1 MQNSSENL
9 AISGEESRSAL
20 ADNLPPAKL
29 FGPPSVVWMAGAA
42 AAIFFL
48 CSSLRH
54 ALFQSTAWDL
64 GIFDQVIYLI
74 SRGKPPISSFLGFH
88 IMGDH
93 ASWIFYILALF
104 YKIYPDVHW
113 LLAVQAVALAAGALP
128 VWSLAELAGLNR
140 EKSASMAAVYLLYP
154 VVFNIN
160 LFDFH
165 PEVIALPAILW
176 AILVAR
182 LSQPWR
188 FCAAVI
194 VILGCK
200 GVLALTVAAMGLW
213 LLLFEP
219 ESLSGGKKRVRMA
232 IALFA
237 IIIGTA
243 WFLIVTQAIIPGFRG
258 TESGGVGR
266 YAYLGS
272 SVLEIAGNLLLK
284 PGLVLGKIF
293 SFDTFKYLFLL
304 ILPVIW
310 GLSPRH
316 LTPLVGALP
325 TLVLNVLSQEPFQR
339 SLAYQYSL
347 PVIPF
352 LLLAVIS
359 KEEGSSATGNVRD
372 LTDVTDKGSA
382 TGNVRDLT
390 DVTDKGNHEEGE
402 KIPITN
408 YQLPITHSQLPIPNL
423 KYPKTVIIWSFIVF
437 LFLGESK
444 DFWLYLNRADTAPA
458 SREAVSQ
465 IQPQA
470 SVLTDNRLAAHLAH
484 RPTIKALSQISS
496 EADAVNFDSV
506 LLNLRHPWPDTK
518 QLGDRTANYLKKSPN
533 FKLQYQK
540 DDILL
545 FQKIGEN
552 R

>member
-1 MQNSSENL
+1 MQNSHENL
-9 AISGEESRSAL
+9 TISSEENR
-20 ADNLPPAKL
+20 NILPTAQLRP
-29 FGPPSVVWMAGAA
+29 PPSVIWMAGAA
-42 AAIFFL
+42 ATILFL

-74 SRGKPPISSFLGFH
+74 SQGKSPISSFLGFH

-113 LLAVQAVALAAGALP
+113 LLAVQAVALSVGALP
-128 VWSLAELAGLNR
+128 VWSLANLAGLNHK
-140 EKSASMAAVYLLYP
+140 KSVTMAAVYLLYP

-176 AILVAR
+176 AILAAR

-188 FCAAVI
+188 FCVAVI
-194 VILGCK
+194 LILGCK
-200 GVLALTVAAMGLW
+200 GVLSLTVAAMGLW
-213 LLLFEP
+213 LLLFERP
-219 ESLSGGKKRVRMA
+219 SLSGGKNVRMA

-237 IIIGTA
+237 IIAGTA

-258 TESGGVGR
+258 TESGSVGR

-272 SVLEIAGNLLLK
+272 SVLEIAANLLLK
-284 PGLVLGKIF
+284 PGLVLGKIL
-293 SFDTFKYLFLL
+293 SIDTFKYLFLL

-310 GLSPRH
+310 GLSPRY
-316 LTPLVGALP
+316 LTPLIGALP

-347 PVIPF
+347 PIIPF

-359 KEEGSSATGNVRD
+359 KEAESSPTDFVP
-372 LTDVTDKGSA
+372 DVTDR
-382 TGNVRDLT
+382 GNLEAG
-390 DVTDKGNHEEGE
+390 K
-402 KIPITN
+402 KIPLAN
-408 YQLPITHSQLPIPNL
+408 YKLPIPNFNS
-423 KYPKTVIIWSFIVF
+423 PKTVIIWSLICF

-458 SREAVSQ
+458 AREAVSQ

-518 QLGDRTANYLKKSPN
+518 EMGDRTANYLKKSPN

-545 FQKIGEN
+545 FQKIGKN
-552 R
+552 Q

>member
-9 AISGEESRSAL
+9 AISGEESRSTL
-20 ADNLPPAKL
+20 AEKAPAAQL
-29 FGPPSVVWMAGAA
+29 FPPPSVVGMAGAA
-42 AAIFFL
+42 AVIFFL
-48 CSSLRH
+48 CSSWRH

-74 SRGKPPISSFLGFH
+74 GQGKPPISSFLGFH

-128 VWSLAELAGLNR
+128 VWSLAKLAGLNR
-140 EKSASMAAVYLLYP
+140 EKSAAMAAVYLLYP

-165 PEVIALPAILW
+165 PEVIALPAILS
-176 AILVAR
+176 AILAAR

-188 FCAAVI
+188 FCVAVM

-200 GVLALTVAAMGLW
+200 GVLALTVVAMGLW
-213 LLLFEP
+213 LLLLEP
-219 ESLSGGKKRVRMA
+219 ESLSGGKKKVRMA
-232 IALFA
+232 IPYGIAPLHALFA

-258 TESGGVGR
+258 TESGSVGR

-284 PGLVLGKIF
+284 PGLVLGKIL
-293 SFDTFKYLFLL
+293 SLDTFKYLFLL

-359 KEEGSSATGNVRD
+359 KEGSSATDFVPDVTD
-372 LTDVTDKGSA
+372 LTDVTDR
-382 TGNVRDLT
+382 GNQE
-390 DVTDKGNHEEGE
+390 KGE
-402 KIPITN
+402 KLPITH
-408 YQLPITHSQLPIPNL
+408 YPLPITHSQLPIPNL
-423 KYPKTVIIWSFIVF
+423 NAPKTVIIWSLIVF

-444 DFWLYLNRADTAPA
+444 DFWLYLNRADTAQA

-545 FQKIGEN
+545 FQKFDK
-552 R
+552 

>member
-9 AISGEESRSAL
+9 VNSGEESRSAV
-20 ADNLPPAKL
+20 ADKLPAAKI
-29 FGPPSVVWMAGAA
+29 FGPPSVIWMAAAA

-48 CSSLRH
+48 SSSLRH

-74 SRGKPPISSFLGFH
+74 SQGKPPISSFLGFH

-104 YKIYPDVHW
+104 YKIYPEVHW

-128 VWSLAELAGLNR
+128 VWSWANLAGLNHQ
-140 EKSASMAAVYLLYP
+140 KSTAMAAVYLLYP

-176 AILVAR
+176 AILAAR

-200 GVLALTVAAMGLW
+200 DVLALTVAAMGLW
-213 LLLFEP
+213 LLLFDS
-219 ESLSGGKKRVRMA
+219 ESLSEREKKVKRA

-237 IIIGTA
+237 IISGTA
-243 WFLIVTQAIIPGFRG
+243 WFLMVTQAIIPGFRG

-284 PGLVLGKIF
+284 PGLVLGKIL
-293 SFDTFKYLFLL
+293 SWDTFKYLFLL

-325 TLVLNVLSQEPFQR
+325 TLVLNVLSLEPFQR

-347 PVIPF
+347 PAIPF

-359 KEEGSSATGNVRD
+359 NEGRRKKEE
-372 LTDVTDKGSA
+372 KEE
-382 TGNVRDLT
+382 
-390 DVTDKGNHEEGE
+390 KEGE
-402 KIPITN
+402 KTLIAN
-408 YQLPITHSQLPIPNL
+408 YKLPIPNL
-423 KYPKTVIIWSFIVF
+423 NAPKTVIIWSLIMF
-437 LFLGESK
+437 LFLGQSK
-444 DFWLYLNRADTAPA
+444 DFWLYLNRADTVQA

-484 RPTIKALSQISS
+484 RPIIKALSQISS

-506 LLNLRHPWPDTK
+506 LLNLRHPWPDTQ
-518 QLGDRTANYLKKSPN
+518 QLGDRTANYLKKSPH

-540 DDILL
+540 DDVLL